1 MWWRVALG
9 VAGGLLLAWAILVV
23 ALWRARSGELRLQ
36 RLLRLLP
43 DVVMLVTG
51 LARDPTVPR
60 GVRLRLWLLVGYLAM
75 PFDLVPDFLPVIG
88 HADDAIVVVWVLRS
102 VARRAGREALA
113 HNWRGTPEGLATV
126 ERLSGLAPL

>member
-43 DVVMLVTG
+43 DVVMLS
-51 LARDPTVPR
+51 L
-60 GVRLRLWLLVGYLAM
+60 
-75 PFDLVPDFLPVIG
+75 I
-88 HADDAIVVVWVLRS
+88 HI
-102 VARRAGREALA
+102 
-113 HNWRGTPEGLATV
+113 
-126 ERLSGLAPL
+126 